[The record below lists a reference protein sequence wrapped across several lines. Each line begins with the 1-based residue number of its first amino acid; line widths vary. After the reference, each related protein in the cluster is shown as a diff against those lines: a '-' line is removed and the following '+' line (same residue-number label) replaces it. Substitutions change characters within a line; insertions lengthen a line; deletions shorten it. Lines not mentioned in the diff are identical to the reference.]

1 MENFTASHMSLGK
14 STGYSGHDAA
24 GRRAVDAFYN
34 AEPMV
39 PVWTQ
44 LTAARAA
51 VAEDSTEEL
60 AITMRIH
67 SERQLE
73 NLMKTV

>member
-1 MENFTASHMSLGK
+1 MA
-14 STGYSGHDAA
+14 
-24 GRRAVDAFYN
+24 
-34 AEPMV
+34 

-44 LTAARAA
+44 LKAAHAA
-51 VAEDSTEEL
+51 VAEDSTNEL